1 MQLLTG
7 PLRPF
12 SPALVFLA
20 ATCIYL
26 AVLIQPPQRVLQ
38 LLAPVLGPENYVS
51 RAINQGVMFL
61 CAFRLTACLT
71 TVTL

>member
-1 MQLLTG
+1 MQRLTG

-20 ATCIYL
+20 ATCISQ
-26 AVLIQPPQRVLQ
+26 AVQIQPPQRVFQ

-51 RAINQGVMFL
+51 RAINQEAMFL
-61 CAFRLTACLT
+61 CVFRLTAYLT